1 MKKYISNNQLLVNLE
16 KNERKRWIKILDDL
30 DREEENYLRKMR
42 YHAISSLDFIV
53 SKNNRNTTLH
63 ELIITEQYS
72 AEHYIVDRVNKQLY
86 HEALAELDDEH
97 RIVFIAMF
105 ENKLSAS
112 KACKLICRSDKTA
125 KKYYLEACKYVLKKL
140 QK

>member
-1 MKKYISNNQLLVNLE
+1 MHNHKKNEHLLANFE
-16 KNERKRWIKILDDL
+16 KNERKRWIKILNDL

-42 YHAISSLDFIV
+42 YHAISSLDFTV
-53 SKNNRNTTLH
+53 SITNRDTMLH
-63 ELIITEQYS
+63 ELIITESYS
-72 AEHYIVDRVNKQLY
+72 AEHYIIDRVNKQLY

-97 RIVFIAMF
+97 RIVFVAMF

-125 KKYYLEACKYVLKKL
+125 KKYYLEACKYVLEKL